1 MCCGQYF
8 CESCLKHWFKEHKE
22 ERCPYCHAERDNFQ
36 HVPNKAIERKVN
48 ELKIHCTS
56 GSCGWVGELSRLQS
70 HLMECKFVDVTC
82 TNMCVEKLKRNDL
95 ALHLNQCLLRQY
107 KCEYCGHKDMYCTIT
122 GDLTGDHSHR
132 LRYNSHYETCLNYPL
147 ECPNK
152 CGEGGIR
159 RKDLNDHCEHCPLEP
174 VDCPF
179 RDAGCDMKP
188 ARKHLEMHM
197 AAETQQHLLLVMKAH
212 QALQRRC
219 DELQLT
225 RSSVLASMDS
235 LSETCTEDQ
244 QEVLQ
249 TVKTIIQR
257 SYKVADRYLRKEGD
271 SAIFK
276 MTNFFHYKKSRRVW
290 RSPPFY
296 IQEGYKMCLEVH
308 AGGVGSGAG
317 SHVSLYLLLMKGEFD
332 NCLKW
337 PLHKVVLEVA
347 DHGFYYNEVIVVCGI
362 KPVGGKDTCQV
373 LKTVHKYATHQ
384 DVNACIWDG
393 SLSFNITWY
402 YASMDWIADH
412 E

>member
-1 MCCGQYF
+1 
-8 CESCLKHWFKEHKE
+8 
-22 ERCPYCHAERDNFQ
+22 
-36 HVPNKAIERKVN
+36 
-48 ELKIHCTS
+48 
-56 GSCGWVGELSRLQS
+56 
-70 HLMECKFVDVTC
+70 
-82 TNMCVEKLKRNDL
+82 
-95 ALHLNQCLLRQY
+95 
-107 KCEYCGHKDMYCTIT
+107 
-122 GDLTGDHSHR
+122 
-132 LRYNSHYETCLNYPL
+132 
-147 ECPNK
+147 
-152 CGEGGIR
+152 
-159 RKDLNDHCEHCPLEP
+159 
-174 VDCPF
+174 
-179 RDAGCDMKP
+179 
-188 ARKHLEMHM
+188 M
-197 AAETQQHLLLVMKAH
+197 AAETQQPLLLVMKVH

-225 RSSVLASMDS
+225 IARSSILASMDS

-249 TVKTIIQR
+249 TVKTVIQR

-271 SAIFK
+271 SAVFK

-317 SHVSLYLLLMKGEFD
+317 SHVSLSLLLMKGEFD
-332 NCLKW
+332 NHLKW
-337 PLHKVVLEVA
+337 PLHKVMLEVA

-362 KPVGGKDTCQV
+362 KPVSGKDTCQV
-373 LKTVHKYATHQ
+373 LKRVHKYATHQ